1 MWAAIA
7 GHHSV
12 IVIVIVIVI
21 VGEDVERVV
30 VASVALVHK
39 WHVSDDIRCRDIV

>member
-12 IVIVIVIVI
+12 IIIVV
-21 VGEDVERVV
+21 VGEDVEWVV
-30 VASVALVHK
+30 VASVALVHER
-39 WHVSDDIRCRDIV
+39 HVSDDIWCHDFV

>member
-12 IVIVIVIVI
+12 IVIVIV
-21 VGEDVERVV
+21 GEDVERIV
-30 VASVALVHK
+30 VASLALVYKRHTF
-39 WHVSDDIRCRDIV
+39 DDIWCRDIV

>member
-12 IVIVIVIVI
+12 IVIIV
-21 VGEDVERVV
+21 VGEDVEWVV
-30 VASVALVHK
+30 VASVALVHE
-39 WHVSDDIRCRDIV
+39 WHVSDDIWCRDIV